1 MKTLGIPPCL
11 YFIVPGN
18 EAGTMIDK
26 GVTAGNGNPVTL
38 YANFD
43 CAEDIAS
50 ARGHSAIFQVDSAA
64 MYANGCKIACVGND
78 VWNATKI
85 PSEFLMLAN
94 GCTSDRFYSLTF
106 RNESTLYDYDGN
118 VILAGEFV
126 AIIPRQD
133 YIFVCLTD
141 GGIRF
146 YNAENNELSE
156 RYDNFYGYD
165 YFGGCY
171 QYSSRTTIDKRLCL
185 IAENGRYGLFDIVGF
200 RRCCECLYD
209 NILPICNT
217 DCFRAERNGAWI
229 ILGHDGLEV
238 GDMDMLQS
246 EADTRGGK
254 V

>member
-1 MKTLGIPPCL
+1 MESNRNTSGMKTLGIPPCL

-64 MYANGCKIACVGND
+64 MYANG
-78 VWNATKI
+78 
-85 PSEFLMLAN
+85 
-94 GCTSDRFYSLTF
+94 RFYSLTF

-118 VILAGEFV
+118 VILTGEFV